1 MNKTNMLHT
10 LSLIGLLAL
19 PVAANARTINL
30 FETEDGHQAVP
41 ANANPLA
48 AEKAAFAEYA
58 TMTIEEII
66 QMEVNGK
73 AVTVLLH
80 VPREADGV
88 IGDDPG
94 TGGTEGGGY
103 DVVVFS
109 QEYPEGMMP
118 PGQAVPDEVSA
129 VPLPAA
135 GWLMMSG
142 LAGMTL
148 IARRRQQNAAAA

>member
-10 LSLIGLLAL
+10 LSLVGLLAL

-80 VPREADGV
+80 VPREAAGVGDGV
-88 IGDDPG
+88 GDPG
-94 TGGTEGGGY
+94 NGY

-148 IARRRQQNAAAA
+148 IARRRQQNAAAV